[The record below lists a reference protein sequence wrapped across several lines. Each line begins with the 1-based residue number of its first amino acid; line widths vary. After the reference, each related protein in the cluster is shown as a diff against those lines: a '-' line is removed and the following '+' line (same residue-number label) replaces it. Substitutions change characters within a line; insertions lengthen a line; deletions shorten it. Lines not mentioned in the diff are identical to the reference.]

1 MPSPHPV
8 PRAGRRGVLAAG
20 AAAGAAPLL
29 LGADPAAAAGGYRP
43 VSYDKIPLLSRRERH
58 LVSRFSY
65 GITPALA
72 DEVRRRGGAEKW
84 FAWQLDPDDIP
95 DNAGRKLERWW
106 PYLSYGPQRLW
117 QDNIKGVKGGW
128 EVMADY
134 QRWVMMRRMRS
145 QRQLQ
150 EVMAQFWESHLH
162 VPTNG
167 DPNFPFRKQY
177 GDVIYRHALGRF
189 DQMLEAAATHPAM
202 LVYLDQAVSTKQHP
216 NENLARELLE
226 IHTVGADEMSEEDVQ
241 NMARVLTGWRVD
253 VYESWDVYYDKPS
266 HAVGKVKVLGYRHKN
281 KSHDGREVTREV
293 LHYLARRPATARRI
307 ARRLATKF
315 VHDDPPAALVERL
328 AKVYLRSDT
337 AIKPVLQ
344 ALVASSAF
352 RSAQGRKVR
361 DPSEDVVATY
371 RALGARVDKP
381 ATDQSAANVM
391 LWQAANIGAT
401 PFSWPRPDGPPLD
414 SGAWSS
420 PSRLLSSLSFHYGMS
435 GGWWPTVDVRHLE
448 PKERIPEWPIRF
460 DRLVDHLSRA
470 LLHEESTAPLLRACC
485 EAVGCRPHEQVDK
498 EHAVVQWQMPRLLT
512 TLLDSPTFFT
522 R

>member
-1 MPSPHPV
+1 M
-8 PRAGRRGVLAAG
+8 
-20 AAAGAAPLL
+20 
-29 LGADPAAAAGGYRP
+29 
-43 VSYDKIPLLSRRERH
+43 
-58 LVSRFSY
+58 
-65 GITPALA
+65 T
-72 DEVRRRGGAEKW
+72 
-84 FAWQLDPDDIP
+84 
-95 DNAGRKLERWW
+95 
-106 PYLSYGPQRLW
+106 
-117 QDNIKGVKGGW
+117 
-128 EVMADY
+128 
-134 QRWVMMRRMRS
+134 
-145 QRQLQ
+145 
-150 EVMAQFWESHLH
+150 QFWESHLH

-226 IHTVGADEMSEEDVQ
+226 IHTVGADEMSEKDVQ

-266 HAVGKVKVLGYRHKN
+266 HAVGKVKVLGYTHKN

-328 AKVYLRSDT
+328 AKVYLRNDT

-381 ATDQSAANVM
+381 GTDQSAANVM